1 MSLNDW
7 LDLLYLRDKATSR
20 EEALFLSGSAKEAIF
35 FRGATRQRKKFLII
49 SNEVGSLIRGK
60 LKNKARR
67 R

>member
-35 FRGATRQRKKFLII
+35 FQRGHSTKKKI
-49 SNEVGSLIRGK
+49 SN
-60 LKNKARR
+60 N
-67 R
+67 